1 MSQRTAIGSFLDSL
15 SNLKCADFTKMI
27 AIDRKRNSQREHF
40 RSAKKSPEQDLPIV
54 ESLLA
59 ENTQADA

>member
-1 MSQRTAIGSFLDSL
+1 MSQRRAVGTFPDSP
-15 SNLKCADFTKMI
+15 SNLQCADFAEMI

-40 RSAKKSPEQDLPIV
+40 RSAKKSPEHDLPIV
-54 ESLLA
+54 ESLLS